1 MRKIPL
7 IKPYIN
13 DATRKR
19 VAEVLD
25 SGFLTEGKVT
35 KSLEQAFCDYLQVP
49 HAIAFTS
56 CTTGLETALRALE
69 IGPGD
74 EVIVPS
80 YTYPATAC
88 VIAIVGATAV
98 IVDVNSDTMLID
110 YDRLKAAITDR
121 TRAVMP
127 VSLFGNPLDYARL
140 NAIREKH
147 KLVIIEDAACSIG
160 SAYGGKKVGTH
171 ADISVFSMHPRK
183 FITTGEGGMLTTGNA
198 AWAEWIESY
207 KHFGMGKHDAG
218 AGMVFERIGTNYKL
232 SDVLA
237 AIGLEQMTMADTL
250 LQKRRELA
258 ESYKEMLRDSD
269 RVIVPQVTDA
279 GEHSYQS
286 FCVFV
291 ENRDRVMA
299 DMRSKGVEV
308 QIGSIA
314 LHRQPAFTDTVC
326 FRIEGAMSGT
336 DFAADHALTLPL
348 YHDLTREDQAYILEH
363 LHQSI
368 RQG

>member
-7 IKPYIN
+7 IKPYIT
-13 DATRKR
+13 DATHRR

-35 KSLEQAFCDYLQVP
+35 RNLELAFRDYLGVA

-56 CTTGLETALRALE
+56 CTTGLETALRALG
-69 IGPGD
+69 IGAGD
-74 EVIVPS
+74 EVIVPA
-80 YTYPATAC
+80 YTYPATAS

-98 IVDVNSDTMLID
+98 IVDVSPDTMLID
-110 YDRLKAAITDR
+110 YDRLEAAITDR

-127 VSLFGNPLDYARL
+127 VSLFGNPLDYTRL
-140 NAIREKH
+140 DTIRDKH
-147 KLVIIEDAACSIG
+147 ALYIIEDAACSIG
-160 SAYGGKKVGTH
+160 STYAGGKVGTH
-171 ADISVFSMHPRK
+171 ADITVFSMHPRK
-183 FITTGEGGMLTTGNA
+183 FITTGEGGMLTTANA
-198 AWAEWIESY
+198 AWADWIESF
-207 KHFGMGKHDAG
+207 KHFGMAKPAP
-218 AGMVFERIGTNYKL
+218 GMSMSFERIGTNYKL

-237 AIGLEQMTMADTL
+237 AIGLEQMTMVESL
-250 LQKRRELA
+250 LQKRQALA
-258 ESYKEMLRDSD
+258 ASYREMLADSTA
-269 RVIVPQVTDA
+269 VTLPGVTVA

-291 ENRDRVMA
+291 DNRDSVMA
-299 DMRSKGVEV
+299 DMRGKGIEV

-314 LHRQPAFTDTVC
+314 LHRQPAFNSNKSV
-326 FRIEGAMSGT
+326 RIEGTMNGA
-336 DFAADHALTLPL
+336 DYAADHALTLPL
-348 YHDLTREDQAYILEH
+348 YHDLSRDDQAYVLEQ